1 MSTQNQI
8 LEIESITRIKK
19 DRSRMHTKVHDY
31 LSNYANC
38 IYPPPALAADKMA
51 ALNIPLNVD

>member
-1 MSTQNQI
+1 
-8 LEIESITRIKK
+8 
-19 DRSRMHTKVHDY
+19 MHTKVHDY

-38 IYPPPALAADKMA
+38 IYPPPALAGDKMA